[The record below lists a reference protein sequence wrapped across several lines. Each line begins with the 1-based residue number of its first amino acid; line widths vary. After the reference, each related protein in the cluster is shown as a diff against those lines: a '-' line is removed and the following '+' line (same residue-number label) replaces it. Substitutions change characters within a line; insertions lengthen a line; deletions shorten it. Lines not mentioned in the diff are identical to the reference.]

1 MIMDAKE
8 LRIGDWVSHKGTYV
22 KIEDVTTNSSRYKYP
37 LGVVYSD
44 GRVFA
49 HIAVLNVDPIPITEE
64 MLEKNGFEFFDSS
77 YFNDIVSITFLPSC
91 IYFICHVYKG
101 EVCDV
106 IERHIDY
113 VHELQHLLRLCGLK
127 EMADSFVV

>member
-8 LRIGDWVSHKGTYV
+8 LMIDDWVSVKYSHKEPTFKRVRGIGT
-22 KIEDVTTNSSRYKYP
+22 DVVLVLKESGVGAIDVSLVDSIP
-37 LGVVYSD
+37 L
-44 GRVFA
+44 
-49 HIAVLNVDPIPITEE
+49 TKE

-77 YFNDIVSITFLPSC
+77 YFNEIVSIAFLPSC

-106 IERHIDY
+106 IERHINY
-113 VHELQHLLRLCGLK
+113 VHELQHLLRLCELTD
-127 EMADSFVV
+127 MANNFKIE